1 MQKGRNILFFIIIT
15 GIIIISF
22 SSFTINENKEKINT
36 DSLKSAKYIDGLIKY
51 HYYFPFINYDK
62 NYIEWANK
70 TALDSFYQ
78 NLANTPKRKLKILH
92 IGDSHIQA
100 DIFTGFI
107 REKMQEFFGYGG
119 RGFVFP
125 YKAAKTHSAYDY
137 KTSASGVWD
146 YTRNNLREAKFDMG
160 IVGATIHTS
169 DSAAGFKIIFREGFI
184 KENFS
189 TLKLY
194 CKQDSQSF
202 DIKLKYSSENNPIY
216 IDCGNN
222 NSKKPYIQINLSK
235 ATDTLEFFINKTDTN
250 QKFFECY
257 GIMVE
262 NKDDN
267 GLLYNSVGINGAGY
281 KSILK
286 QTQFGSQLNELD
298 PDLVIIDLGAND
310 FYGGTFRA
318 DELENNLQQI
328 VKLIKTNAPNT
339 NIIISNSQDIYYRRK
354 RDIIQCKDFMDITKK
369 VAFEN
374 NCGFYAYFNIT
385 GGRNSMNYWYKKG
398 LAKRDKVHL
407 TTMGYYVRGELFL
420 NALLNSYELYLKRSN
435 NDSLISDKII
445 IDTIQ
450 LKKYFAEDI
459 SFKSE
464 IRKKEQI
471 VEYSEPEQNG
481 DDTDKI
487 FYTIRSGDNLGS
499 IAEKFG
505 ISVRNLQL
513 WNGINGTKII
523 AGETLVIYKKNPP
536 KPEPKQV
543 KPAEKTTN
551 IPVPV
556 ANTNDKKSPRKAAH
570 KVVSGETLWIIAN
583 KYNTTVEK
591 LKKQNNLVSDKLK
604 IGQIL
609 YIP

>member
-1 MQKGRNILFFIIIT
+1 
-15 GIIIISF
+15 
-22 SSFTINENKEKINT
+22 
-36 DSLKSAKYIDGLIKY
+36 
-51 HYYFPFINYDK
+51 
-62 NYIEWANK
+62 
-70 TALDSFYQ
+70 
-78 NLANTPKRKLKILH
+78 
-92 IGDSHIQA
+92 
-100 DIFTGFI
+100 
-107 REKMQEFFGYGG
+107 
-119 RGFVFP
+119 
-125 YKAAKTHSAYDY
+125 
-137 KTSASGVWD
+137 
-146 YTRNNLREAKFDMG
+146 
-160 IVGATIHTS
+160 
-169 DSAAGFKIIFREGFI
+169 
-184 KENFS
+184 
-189 TLKLY
+189 
-194 CKQDSQSF
+194 
-202 DIKLKYSSENNPIY
+202 
-216 IDCGNN
+216 
-222 NSKKPYIQINLSK
+222 
-235 ATDTLEFFINKTDTN
+235 
-250 QKFFECY
+250 
-257 GIMVE
+257 
-262 NKDDN
+262 
-267 GLLYNSVGINGAGY
+267 
-281 KSILK
+281 
-286 QTQFGSQLNELD
+286 
-298 PDLVIIDLGAND
+298 
-310 FYGGTFRA
+310 
-318 DELENNLQQI
+318 
-328 VKLIKTNAPNT
+328 
-339 NIIISNSQDIYYRRK
+339 
-354 RDIIQCKDFMDITKK
+354 
-369 VAFEN
+369 
-374 NCGFYAYFNIT
+374 
-385 GGRNSMNYWYKKG
+385 MNYWYKKG